1 MFRGDR
7 LRLYPLNLMQVMLPK
22 GIGIN
27 RFFVK
32 PCGRGWFVL
41 LFHGGKTMVK
51 TSENT
56 VREFALPA
64 SICPLLRVVPTKPGN
79 NVQ

>member
-1 MFRGDR
+1 
-7 LRLYPLNLMQVMLPK
+7 
-22 GIGIN
+22 
-27 RFFVK
+27 
-32 PCGRGWFVL
+32 
-41 LFHGGKTMVK
+41 MVK

-64 SICPLLRVVPTKPGN
+64 SICPLLRVVPKKPGN